1 MKKTILTLTIMLTA
15 AALIAVFS
23 GPATAAVSGVC
34 SNCHT
39 MHNSQGG
46 SVMATGTTYGDPG
59 YGSLTL
65 DTCLGCHTTI
75 SDDPLDGG
83 YPRVKLTGGSDTNC
97 LAGGFFTDG
106 PDPGAND
113 HGDNSHT
120 VKTATLA
127 GSTVTPAGYDSS
139 YETLDDWYRG
149 DEDADGLRCAGAAGC
164 HGNETDTDEAKA
176 ITGGHHANDLKG
188 TFGYRMLAVGS
199 DKIIGSGSDRVSGA
213 SDFEKALNES
223 PSSDDPHNFYSANDQ
238 TTVGSISDLCGKCH
252 GNFHTEV
259 GSALTA
265 WTRHPT
271 DVTLPTGWEI
281 PSNVATL
288 YDEVDWKNNPVGT
301 VDAANPQTATD
312 LYVTCLSCHRA
323 HGSANNDILRW
334 AYSSQNAGSTTAYGC
349 LGCHN
354 KQRGS

>member
-1 MKKTILTLTIMLTA
+1 MKKTLLALTIMFAA
-15 AALIAVFS
+15 AALVAVFS
-23 GPATAAVSGVC
+23 SPATAAVSGPCV
-34 SNCHT
+34 NCHT

-46 SVMATGTTYGDPG
+46 EPMATGTSVGDPG

-65 DTCLGCHTTI
+65 DTCLGCHTTTTT
-75 SDDPLDGG
+75 DPLDGG
-83 YPRVKLTGGSDTNC
+83 YPRVKLSGGTDTNC

-106 PDPGAND
+106 PDPNPHGKD

-127 GSTVTPAGYDSS
+127 GSIVTPAGYNVN
-139 YETLDDWYRG
+139 YEGLGNWYQGDD
-149 DEDADGLRCAGAAGC
+149 DVDGLRCAGSAGC
-164 HGNETDTDEAKA
+164 HGNETDLDEAKA
-176 ITGGHHANDLKG
+176 IAGGHHANDLKG

-199 DKIIGSGSDRVSGA
+199 DKIKGTGA
-213 SDFEKALNES
+213 SDFEKALNDTPAAGE
-223 PSSDDPHNFYSANDQ
+223 PHNFYSANNQSVVD
-238 TTVGSISDLCGKCH
+238 SISDLCGKCH
-252 GNFHTEV
+252 GDFHKEV
-259 GSALTA
+259 GSAATA

-281 PSNVATL
+281 PSNKAL
-288 YDEVDWKNNPVGT
+288 YDHVDWKNNPVGT
-301 VDAANPQTATD
+301 VDAEDPQTASD

-334 AYSSQNAGSTTAYGC
+334 AYSTQNAGSTTDYGC

-354 KQRGS
+354 KQRGTTP